1 MRELFEAHPTLK
13 ILVIVVGILIAT
25 TLVAKLLKLLLTKL
39 VKKLSSK
46 NKDQN
51 GRVSHKMLVKFLVA
65 VVYILGIITAVNQI
79 PRLAGTLT
87 TILAGSGVLAV
98 IIGFAAQESF
108 GNLISGVFL
117 TLFKPFDVGDR
128 VVLPE
133 KNITG
138 YVEDIT
144 LRHTV
149 IRTLTQTRALIPN
162 AIMGSAIVENTDYV
176 DGTLTMVPISVDVS
190 FDTDLEK
197 AVRVMGKALAT
208 HPLCAGSAPP
218 RVLVTGFGSSG
229 VSLLGFLPIQ
239 DAAQFTAA
247 ATHARLLVKKAFDGS
262 GIVIPFQTIT
272 IANQS
277 EGEDIRVYT
286 SKEP

>member
-1 MRELFEAHPTLK
+1 MRELFEAHPTVK
-13 ILVIVVGILIAT
+13 ILVIVLGILAAT
-25 TLVAKLLKLLLTKL
+25 VLIAKLLKLLLTKL
-39 VKKLSSK
+39 VKKLAARS
-46 NKDQN
+46 NKEH
-51 GRVSHKMLVKFLVA
+51 GRVSHRMIVKFVVA
-65 VVYILGIITAVNQI
+65 IVYVLGIITAVNQI

-87 TILAGSGVLAV
+87 TILAGSGLLAV

-117 TLFKPFDVGDR
+117 TMFKPFDVGDR
-128 VVLPE
+128 VTLPE

-176 DGTLTMVPISVDVS
+176 NDLTQVPISVDVS
-190 FDTDLEK
+190 FDTDLDK
-197 AVRVMGKALAT
+197 AVLVMGKALAV

-218 RVLVTGFGSSG
+218 RVLVTGFGASG
-229 VSLLGFLPIQ
+229 ISLLGFLPIK
-239 DAAQFTAA
+239 DAAQFTTAA
-247 ATHARLLVKKAFDGS
+247 SDARILVKKAFDEN
-262 GIVIPFQTIT
+262 GIVIPYQTIT
-272 IANQS
+272 ISNQS

-286 SKEP
+286 SNEN

>member
-1 MRELFEAHPTLK
+1 MRELFEAHPTVK
-13 ILVIVVGILIAT
+13 ILVIVLGILAAT
-25 TLVAKLLKLLLTKL
+25 VLVAKLLKLLLTKL
-39 VKKLSSK
+39 VKKLAARSSK
-46 NKDQN
+46 EH
-51 GRVSHKMLVKFLVA
+51 GRVSHRMIVKFVVA
-65 VVYILGIITAVNQI
+65 VVYVLGIITAVNQI

-87 TILAGSGVLAV
+87 TILAGSGLLAV

-128 VVLPE
+128 ITLPE

-176 DGTLTMVPISVDVS
+176 IDLTQVPISVDVA
-190 FDTDLEK
+190 FNTDLDK
-197 AVRVMGKALAT
+197 AVLVMGKALAI

-218 RVLVTGFGSSG
+218 RVLVTGFGASG
-229 VSLLGFLPIQ
+229 ISLLGFLPIK
-239 DAAQFTAA
+239 DAAQFTTAA
-247 ATHARLLVKKAFDGS
+247 SNARILVKKAFDDN
-262 GIVIPFQTIT
+262 GIVIPYQTIT
-272 IANQS
+272 ISNQS
-277 EGEDIRVYT
+277 EEEDIRVYT
-286 SKEP
+286 SKGN

>member
-1 MRELFEAHPTLK
+1 MRELFETQPVLK
-13 ILVIVVGILIAT
+13 TLVIVLAILIAT
-25 TLVAKLLKLLLTKL
+25 ALLARLIRFLLTKL
-39 VKKLSSK
+39 IHRLTA
-46 NKDQN
+46 KDKEYN
-51 GRVSHKMLVKFLVA
+51 GRVSHKMLVKFVVS
-65 VVYILGIITAVNQI
+65 VVYVLGIITAVNQV

-128 VVLPE
+128 VTLPE

-176 DGTLTMVPISVDVS
+176 NGSLTQVPITVDVA
-190 FDTDLEK
+190 FETDLEK

-208 HPLCAGSAPP
+208 HPLCTGAAPP
-218 RVLVTGFGSSG
+218 QVLVTGFGASG
-229 VSLLGFLPIQ
+229 ISLLGFLPIQ
-239 DAAQFTAA
+239 DAKQYTAA
-247 ATHARLLVKKAFDGS
+247 ASAARILVKKAFDEN
-262 GIVIPFQTIT
+262 GIVIPYQTVT
-272 IANQS
+272 ISNHG
-277 EGEDIRVYT
+277 EGESIRIQT
-286 SKEP
+286 TREP

>member
-1 MRELFEAHPTLK
+1 M
-13 ILVIVVGILIAT
+13 
-25 TLVAKLLKLLLTKL
+25 
-39 VKKLSSK
+39 
-46 NKDQN
+46 
-51 GRVSHKMLVKFLVA
+51 
-65 VVYILGIITAVNQI
+65 
-79 PRLAGTLT
+79 
-87 TILAGSGVLAV
+87 
-98 IIGFAAQESF
+98 
-108 GNLISGVFL
+108 
-117 TLFKPFDVGDR
+117 GDR
-128 VVLPE
+128 VILTE

-176 DGTLTMVPISVDVS
+176 DGSLTQVPIAVDVS

-197 AVRVMGKALAT
+197 AVRVMGNALAT

-218 RVLVTGFGSSG
+218 RVLVTGFGASG

-239 DAAQFTAA
+239 DASHFTDAA
-247 ATHARLLVKKAFDGS
+247 SNARILVKKAFDEN
-262 GIVIPFQTIT
+262 GIVIPYQTIT
-272 IANQS
+272 ISNQS

-286 SKEP
+286 SKGP